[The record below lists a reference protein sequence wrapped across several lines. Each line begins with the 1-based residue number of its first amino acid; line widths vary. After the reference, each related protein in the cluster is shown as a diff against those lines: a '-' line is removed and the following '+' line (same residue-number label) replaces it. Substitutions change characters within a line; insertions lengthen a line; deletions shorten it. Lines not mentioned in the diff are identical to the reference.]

1 MIELLLND
9 LSLWQGLLLLVSS
22 FLGSLMTAALGVGG
36 GSFLIAVMASV
47 MPPLALVPLHGIVQF
62 GSNASRAWIARSHLQ
77 TRLVAWFAVGAL
89 IAAAV
94 SVWFLG
100 QVEPGIIPLLVA
112 LFILYLSWGRLPDI
126 GLSSTRSGLLSG
138 GLVTTL
144 LTMLVGA
151 TGPLVSAWLGRDT
164 DRWRY
169 TANFSFCM
177 TLQHLLKVAV
187 FGLAGF
193 HYQQWIPLLV
203 LMIISGYVGT
213 KAGLRLLGRIPEK
226 QFKFWF
232 KWLLT
237 LLSVN
242 LIWQWWQGS

>member
-1 MIELLLND
+1 MWDFLLND
-9 LSLWQGLLLLVSS
+9 LSLLQALLLLVSS

-36 GSFLIAVMASV
+36 GSFLIAVMATV

-62 GSNASRAWIARSHLQ
+62 GSNASRAWISRAHLQ
-77 TRLVAWFAVGAL
+77 TWLVVWFAIGAV
-89 IAAAV
+89 ISAAL
-94 SVWFLG
+94 SVWFLERI
-100 QVEPGIIPLLVA
+100 EPGIIPLLVA
-112 LFILYLSWGRLPDI
+112 LFILYLSWGNIPDI
-126 GLSSTRSGLLSG
+126 GLSTTRTGLLSG
-138 GLVTTL
+138 GLITTL
-144 LTMLVGA
+144 MTMLVGA
-151 TGPLVSAWLGRDT
+151 TGPLVSAWLGRGT

-193 HYQQWIPLLV
+193 SYREWIPFLV
-203 LMIISGYVGT
+203 IMILAGFAGT
-213 KAGLRLLGRIPEK
+213 KVGLRLLGRIPEK

-242 LIWQWWQGS
+242 LIWQWWQG

>member
-1 MIELLLND
+1 MSEFLLND
-9 LSLWQGLLLLVSS
+9 LSLLQALLLLACS

-36 GSFLIAVMASV
+36 GSFLIAVMATV

-62 GSNASRAWIARSHLQ
+62 GSNASRAWMARSHLQ
-77 TRLVAWFAVGAL
+77 IWLVIWFAIGAF
-89 IAAAV
+89 IAAV
-94 SVWFLG
+94 LSVWFLE
-100 QVEPGIIPLLVA
+100 QIEPGIIPLLVA
-112 LFILYLSWGRLPDI
+112 LFILYLSWGKIPDI
-126 GLSSTRSGLLSG
+126 GLSTTRTGLLSG
-138 GLVTTL
+138 GLITTL
-144 LTMLVGA
+144 MTMLVGA
-151 TGPLVSAWLGRDT
+151 TGPLVSAWLGRGT

-187 FGLAGF
+187 FGFAGF
-193 HYQQWIPLLV
+193 SYREWIPFLV
-203 LMIISGYVGT
+203 LMIAAGFAGT
-213 KAGLRLLGRIPEK
+213 KAGLRLLGKIPEK

-242 LIWQWWQGS
+242 LIWHWYQS